1 MATAEPYFPEHR
13 YRARVAARIA
23 RSSRPRPAVVVGLAG
38 IVLVCIVALVGPL
51 LAPYSPTLPAGK
63 PYTAPSATFLFGTD
77 EVGRDIFS
85 RVLYGVQTTWWSALI
100 VIAMSVVI
108 GGAIGL
114 VAGTLGGLVD
124 SALMRFTDLFLAMP
138 ATILAIAVVAA
149 LGPSLVNTL
158 IAITIVWWPL
168 YARIVRGEVR
178 AYAARPH
185 LAAARLAGVGTVR
198 IARRH
203 LLPGAVPA
211 VLITASLDVGV
222 LILTL
227 ALLSYLG
234 LGQLEPAPELGKM
247 VAAGIPYV
255 LTNWWIAIIPGL
267 AVFVLAVIA
276 NFGGDALRDLI
287 KTR

>member
-1 MATAEPYFPEHR
+1 MAIAEPHLPQQR
-13 YRARVAARIA
+13 YRARLSTALARET
-23 RSSRPRPAVVVGLAG
+23 RPRPAVLAGLAC
-38 IVLVCIVALVGPL
+38 IALTCIVALIGPL
-51 LAPYSPTLPAGK
+51 LAPYPATLPAGK
-63 PYTAPSATFLFGTD
+63 ANLAPSGAFLFGTD

-85 RVLYGVQTTWWSALI
+85 RVLHGVQTTWWSALA
-100 VIAMSVVI
+100 VIAVSILI

-114 VAGTLGGLVD
+114 AAGTLGGLVD
-124 SALMRFTDLFLAMP
+124 SVLMRFTDLFLALP

-149 LGPSLVNTL
+149 LGPSLVHTL

-168 YARIVRGEVR
+168 YARVVRGEVR

-185 LAAARLAGVGTVR
+185 LDAARLAGVGTVR

-247 VAAGIPYV
+247 ASEGLPYI
-255 LTNWWIAIIPGL
+255 LEAWWISIIPGL
-267 AVFVLAVIA
+267 AVFVLAVVA